1 MLESSLLGPE
11 LGSLS
16 LTQLTLSLTQTKQTN
31 KQIKVKVKMGWVPLV
46 PVSSSAV
53 AALIKSRP
61 QGVPT

>member
-1 MLESSLLGPE
+1 MLESALLGPE

-16 LTQLTLSLTQTKQTN
+16 LTQLTLYKQTKQTN